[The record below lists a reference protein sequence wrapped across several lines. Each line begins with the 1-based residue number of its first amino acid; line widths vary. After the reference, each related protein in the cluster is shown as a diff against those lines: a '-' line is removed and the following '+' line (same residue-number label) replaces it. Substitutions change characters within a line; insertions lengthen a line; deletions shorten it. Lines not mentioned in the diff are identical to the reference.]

1 MYRRTFGWSHMQ
13 GATSHHSITPF
24 NSYYTYVIYINVL
37 YSIISI
43 QYSPTH
49 KHIVFTQ
56 FYLSSDQK
64 INIAKY
70 LCQLQDPLAP
80 NKKKRSCIL
89 DTNWTKPVRWL
100 NFFPDQT
107 IIRVTE
113 YKIPKSQS
121 YCWIQYERY
130 QCIHHYLTL
139 PHVTFSVPR
148 LMNLSWWMDNL
159 SSLTLH
165 LSPQVIRIKGQD
177 TGFKSALDI
186 YML

>member
-1 MYRRTFGWSHMQ
+1 MSVAR
-13 GATSHHSITPF
+13 P
-24 NSYYTYVIYINVL
+24 
-37 YSIISI
+37 
-43 QYSPTH
+43 
-49 KHIVFTQ
+49 
-56 FYLSSDQK
+56 D
-64 INIAKY
+64 
-70 LCQLQDPLAP
+70 DPLLLLTR
-80 NKKKRSCIL
+80 K
-89 DTNWTKPVRWL
+89 DTGL
-100 NFFPDQT
+100 YDDLFFFFFDQT

-121 YCWIQYERY
+121 YCWIQYEWY

-177 TGFKSALDI
+177 TAGFKSALDSI
-186 YML
+186 YMLYVTTTLMFCPTMDLLKCHYLPKIIQQPQIFV

>member
-1 MYRRTFGWSHMQ
+1 MSFARPY
-13 GATSHHSITPF
+13 
-24 NSYYTYVIYINVL
+24 
-37 YSIISI
+37 
-43 QYSPTH
+43 
-49 KHIVFTQ
+49 
-56 FYLSSDQK
+56 
-64 INIAKY
+64 
-70 LCQLQDPLAP
+70 DPLAP
-80 NKKKRSCIL
+80 NKKRYR
-89 DTNWTKPVRWL
+89 PVRWL
-100 NFFPDQT
+100 IFFFDQT

-113 YKIPKSQS
+113 YKIPKPQS

-177 TGFKSALDI
+177 TAGFKSALDSI
-186 YML
+186 YAVCNYYYTDVLSNDGSPPEMSLFTKNHPTTANLRLECEICAE

>member
-1 MYRRTFGWSHMQ
+1 MTVARPY
-13 GATSHHSITPF
+13 
-24 NSYYTYVIYINVL
+24 
-37 YSIISI
+37 
-43 QYSPTH
+43 
-49 KHIVFTQ
+49 
-56 FYLSSDQK
+56 
-64 INIAKY
+64 
-70 LCQLQDPLAP
+70 DPLAP
-80 NKKKRSCIL
+80 NKKRYR
-89 DTNWTKPVRWL
+89 PVRWL
-100 NFFPDQT
+100 IFFFFDQT

-113 YKIPKSQS
+113 YKIPKPQS

-177 TGFKSALDI
+177 TAGFKSALDSI
-186 YML
+186 YMLYVTTTLMFCPTMDLLKCHYLPKIIQQPQIFV